1 MPPILNA
8 QSVTKQ
14 FGAKPLFQNISLTVE
29 DGDRIGLIGP
39 NGAGKSTLLAILA
52 GQVEPD
58 AGELAVRKR
67 ARAAYVPQDSRF
79 APGRS
84 IRQVLEQALAATHVS
99 EDERQGR
106 LHELSGRAGFARL
119 DDEAA
124 ALSGGWRKRLA
135 ITQALV
141 GEPEVMLLDEPTNH
155 LDLAG
160 IEWLEELLSSYP
172 FAAVTVS
179 HDRYFL
185 ESTSSEI
192 IELNRVYADGLL
204 RVKGNFSRFL
214 ECRQDYLEAQSRQ
227 QESLRNQVKTEI
239 EWLRRG
245 PKARTTKSKA
255 RIETAN
261 AMIGQLKEMDARTSV
276 STAGIDFDSSLRK
289 TKRLVEFKGVA
300 CDVPASPAEN
310 AAQEPPVLKGHDFS
324 RAVNAANATR
334 ALQAAGKLNAE
345 GDGGFNP
352 RVRPI
357 ESTSALAAEGR
368 FSPVSPEVSSFS
380 AASLSPE
387 GRISPI
393 SPETPA
399 PSAASLAPEARR
411 LFTGLNF
418 ILTAGMKVGLV
429 GPNGSGKTTLLRLLR
444 GEIEPAE
451 GSIRRADA
459 LRLVYFSQ
467 MRELDETLTLRRAL
481 APEGDG
487 VYYQGRPV
495 HVASWAAR
503 FLFTGEQL
511 NQPVSNLSGG
521 ERARVLIAKLMLEP
535 ADVLLLDE
543 PTNDLDIPTLEIL
556 EENLLD
562 FPGALVLVTHDRYLL
577 NRVSSTVLGLDGRGH
592 VGRFADY
599 AQWEDWMEEQEQ
611 AAQIKPEPKTNSA
624 YPANSA
630 KKKLSYLEAREFAAI
645 EQRVEESDTRLATAH
660 SRVEDPA
667 IATNATAL
675 QEALKELDAAQQE
688 NDALYARWAEL
699 TDKAG

>member
-14 FGAKPLFQNISLTVE
+14 YGAKPLFQNISLTVE
-29 DGDRIGLIGP
+29 EGDRIGLIGP

-52 GQVEPD
+52 GQMEPD
-58 AGELAVRKR
+58 SGELAVRKR

-79 APGRS
+79 AAGLT
-84 IRQVLEQALAATHVS
+84 IRQVLERALTAAHVN
-99 EDERQGR
+99 ETERESR
-106 LHELSGRAGFARL
+106 LREGLIRELGGRAGFADL
-119 DDEAA
+119 TAEAA
-124 ALSGGWRKRLA
+124 SLSGGWRKRLA
-135 ITQALV
+135 ITEALV
-141 GEPEVMLLDEPTNH
+141 SEPDVMLLDEPTNH

-160 IEWLEELLSSYP
+160 IEWLELLLASSS

-185 ESTSSEI
+185 ESTSSQI
-192 IELNRVYADGLL
+192 VELNRVYADGLL

-214 ECRQDYLEAQSRQ
+214 EEKQAYLESQSRQ

-245 PKARTTKSKA
+245 PKARATKSKA
-255 RIETAN
+255 RIDTAN
-261 AMIGQLKEMDARTSV
+261 AMIGQLAEMNARTAV
-276 STAGIDFDSSLRK
+276 ATAGIDFDASLRK

-300 CDVPASPAEN
+300 CDVPLAVGPA
-310 AAQEPPVLKGHDFS
+310 AFGS
-324 RAVNAANATR
+324 ANSSSS
-334 ALQAAGKLNAE
+334 
-345 GDGGFNP
+345 
-352 RVRPI
+352 
-357 ESTSALAAEGR
+357 ESQ
-368 FSPVSPEVSSFS
+368 P
-380 AASLSPE
+380 
-387 GRISPI
+387 
-393 SPETPA
+393 
-399 PSAASLAPEARR
+399 RR

-429 GPNGSGKTTLLRLLR
+429 GPNGSGKTTLLRLLC

-451 GSIRRADA
+451 GTIRRADA

-467 MRELDETLTLRRAL
+467 MRELDESLTLRRAL

-487 VYYQGRPV
+487 VMHQGHEV

-503 FLFTGEQL
+503 FLFTSEQL
-511 NQPVSNLSGG
+511 NQPVRNLSGG

-556 EENLLD
+556 EDNLLD

-592 VGRFADY
+592 TGRFADY
-599 AQWEDWMEEQEQ
+599 AQWEEWIEEQAEG
-611 AAQIKPEPKTNSA
+611 AQEKTGRKADGSSA
-624 YPANSA
+624 TQRTGSETGA

-645 EQRVEESDTRLATAH
+645 EQRVEVSDARLAAAH
-660 SRVEDPA
+660 ERVEHPA
-667 IATNATAL
+667 IATNAAAL
-675 QEALKELDAAQQE
+675 EEALAEVEAAQHE

-699 TDKAG
+699 TEKAG

>member
-14 FGAKPLFQNISLTVE
+14 FGATPLFRDISLTVE

-39 NGAGKSTLLAILA
+39 NGAGKSTLLALLA

-58 AGELAVRKR
+58 SGELAVRKR

-79 APGRS
+79 APGLS
-84 IRQVLEQALAATHVS
+84 IRQVLESALTAAHVN
-99 EDERQGR
+99 EGEREGR
-106 LHELSGRAGFARL
+106 LRELAGRAGF
-119 DDEAA
+119 DDLTAQAA
-124 ALSGGWRKRLA
+124 SLSGGWRKRLA
-135 ITQALV
+135 IVEALV

-160 IEWLEELLSSYP
+160 IEWLEELLANAS

-185 ESTSSEI
+185 ESTSSQI
-192 IELNRVYADGLL
+192 VELNRVFADGLF
-204 RVKGNFSRFL
+204 RVKGTFSRFL
-214 ECRQDYLEAQSRQ
+214 EEKQMYLESQSRQ
-227 QESLRNQVKTEI
+227 QESLRNRVRTEI

-255 RIETAN
+255 RIDTAN
-261 AMIGQLKEMDARTSV
+261 TMIGQLAAMDARTATS
-276 STAGIDFDSSLRK
+276 SAGIDFEASMRK
-289 TKRLVEFKGVA
+289 SKRLVEFDNVS
-300 CDVPASPAEN
+300 CEVPANVDSTDSNAKAEN
-310 AAQEPPVLKGHDFS
+310 GS
-324 RAVNAANATR
+324 R
-334 ALQAAGKLNAE
+334 L
-345 GDGGFNP
+345 
-352 RVRPI
+352 
-357 ESTSALAAEGR
+357 
-368 FSPVSPEVSSFS
+368 
-380 AASLSPE
+380 
-387 GRISPI
+387 
-393 SPETPA
+393 
-399 PSAASLAPEARR
+399 

-444 GEIEPAE
+444 GELEPAA
-451 GSIRRADA
+451 GSIRRAEA

-467 MRELDETLTLRRAL
+467 MRELDESLTLRRAL

-487 VYYQGRPV
+487 IIYQGRTV

-511 NQPVSNLSGG
+511 NQPVRNLSGG

-577 NRVSSTVLGLDGRGH
+577 NRVASTVLGLDGRGQIE
-592 VGRFADY
+592 RFADY
-599 AQWEDWMEEQEQ
+599 AQWEDWLAGQDTSEQDQSRRRPDGSSSEQ
-611 AAQIKPEPKTNSA
+611 RAGTEPSAASGI
-624 YPANSA
+624 

-645 EQRVEESDTRLATAH
+645 EQQVERSDARLAAARDRVEHPE
-660 SRVEDPA
+660 
-667 IATNATAL
+667 IATNAAAL
-675 QEALKELDAAQQE
+675 QEALLELDAAQHE
-688 NDALYARWAEL
+688 NDTLYARWAEL
-699 TDKAG
+699 TEKAG

>member
-14 FGAKPLFQNISLTVE
+14 FGAKPLFLNISLTVE

-52 GQVEPD
+52 GQLEPD
-58 AGELAVRKR
+58 TGEVAVRKR

-79 APGRS
+79 AAGRS
-84 IRQVLEQALAATHVS
+84 IRQVLERALSAAHITES
-99 EDERQGR
+99 EREGR
-106 LHELSGRAGFARL
+106 LRELSGRAGFVDL
-119 DDEAA
+119 DAEAA

-135 ITQALV
+135 ITEALV
-141 GEPEVMLLDEPTNH
+141 SAPEVLLLDEPTNH

-160 IEWLEELLSSYP
+160 IEWLEELLTSSS

-185 ESTSSEI
+185 ESTSSQI
-192 IELNRVYADGLL
+192 IELNRVFADGLL

-214 ECRQDYLEAQSRQ
+214 EEKQAYLESQSKQ
-227 QESLRNQVKTEI
+227 QDSLRNQVKTEI

-245 PKARTTKSKA
+245 PKARTPKSKA
-255 RIETAN
+255 RIDTAN
-261 AMIGQLKEMDARTSV
+261 QMIGPLAELNARTAGAS
-276 STAGIDFDSSLRK
+276 AGIDFEASQRK
-289 TKRLVEFKGVA
+289 TTRLVEFKGVA
-300 CDVPASPAEN
+300 CDVPSGESPD
-310 AAQEPPVLKGHDFS
+310 EP
-324 RAVNAANATR
+324 
-334 ALQAAGKLNAE
+334 GKILP
-345 GDGGFNP
+345 G
-352 RVRPI
+352 
-357 ESTSALAAEGR
+357 
-368 FSPVSPEVSSFS
+368 
-380 AASLSPE
+380 
-387 GRISPI
+387 
-393 SPETPA
+393 
-399 PSAASLAPEARR
+399 RR
-411 LFTGLNF
+411 LLTGLNF

-467 MRELDETLTLRRAL
+467 MRELDESLTLRRAL

-487 VYYQGRPV
+487 INYQGRQV

-511 NQPVSNLSGG
+511 NQPVRNLSGG
-521 ERARVLIAKLMLEP
+521 ERARVLIAELMLEP
-535 ADVLLLDE
+535 ADVLLLDA

-562 FPGALVLVTHDRYLL
+562 FPGALILVTHDRYLL

-592 VGRFADY
+592 TGLFADY
-599 AQWEDWMEEQEQ
+599 AQWEDWLAEQEAETAQGAAGKAGRKADGSSSAQQ
-611 AAQIKPEPKTNSA
+611 AGAAKAAGNA
-624 YPANSA
+624 AGG

-645 EQRVEESDTRLATAH
+645 EHKVEISDARLAAA
-660 SRVEDPA
+660 RDRIEEPE
-667 IATNATAL
+667 IATNAAAL
-675 QEALKELDAAQQE
+675 EDALKELDAAQHE

-699 TDKAG
+699 TEKAG

>member
-14 FGAKPLFQNISLTVE
+14 FGARPLFREISLTVE

-39 NGAGKSTLLAILA
+39 NGAGKSTLLALLA

-58 AGELAVRKR
+58 SGELAVRKR

-79 APGRS
+79 APGLTV
-84 IRQVLEQALAATHVS
+84 RQVLEAALAAAHVNES
-99 EDERQGR
+99 EREGR
-106 LHELSGRAGFARL
+106 LRELTGRAGFADL
-119 DDEAA
+119 NAEAA

-135 ITQALV
+135 ITEAMV
-141 GEPEVMLLDEPTNH
+141 IEPEVMLLDEPTNH

-160 IEWLEELLSSYP
+160 IEWLEELLRASQ

-185 ESTSSEI
+185 EATCSQI
-192 IELNRVYADGLL
+192 VELNRVFADGLL
-204 RVKGNFSRFL
+204 RVKGNFSHFL
-214 ECRQDYLEAQSRQ
+214 EEKQLYLESQSKQ
-227 QESLRNQVKTEI
+227 QDSLRNRVKTEI

-255 RIETAN
+255 RIDTAN
-261 AMIGQLKEMDARTSV
+261 EMIGQLAAMDSRTSV
-276 STAGIDFDSSLRK
+276 SSVGIDFEASQRK
-289 TKRLVEFKGVA
+289 TKRLVEFSAVA
-300 CDVPASPAEN
+300 CNVPASPAPD
-310 AAQEPPVLKGHDFS
+310 EPGTVL
-324 RAVNAANATR
+324 
-334 ALQAAGKLNAE
+334 
-345 GDGGFNP
+345 P
-352 RVRPI
+352 P
-357 ESTSALAAEGR
+357 
-368 FSPVSPEVSSFS
+368 
-380 AASLSPE
+380 
-387 GRISPI
+387 
-393 SPETPA
+393 
-399 PSAASLAPEARR
+399 RR

-429 GPNGSGKTTLLRLLR
+429 GPNGSGKTTFLRLLL
-444 GEIEPAE
+444 GEIDPAQ

-459 LRLVYFSQ
+459 LRMVYFSQ
-467 MRELDETLTLRRAL
+467 LRELDEGLTLRRAL

-487 VYYQGRPV
+487 IVYQGRTV
-495 HVASWAAR
+495 HVASWASR

-511 NQPVSNLSGG
+511 NQPVRNLSGG

-592 VGRFADY
+592 IGRFADY
-599 AQWEDWMEEQEQ
+599 AQWEDWLDEMGEADPDAPDQRK
-611 AAQIKPEPKTNSA
+611 AAFKPDGSSA
-624 YPANSA
+624 TQRTGAESPSA
-630 KKKLSYLEAREFAAI
+630 SGSKKKLSYLEAREFAAI
-645 EQRVEESDTRLATAH
+645 EQRVEESDARLADARD
-660 SRVEDPA
+660 RVEHPEV
-667 IATNATAL
+667 ATNATLLQQAL
-675 QEALKELDAAQQE
+675 VELDAAQHQ

-699 TDKAG
+699 TEKAG

>member
-29 DGDRIGLIGP
+29 EGDRIGLIGP

-52 GQVEPD
+52 GQLEPD
-58 AGELAVRKR
+58 SGELAVRKR

-79 APGRS
+79 AAGLS
-84 IRQVLEQALAATHVS
+84 IRQVLEHALAKAHVNES
-99 EDERQGR
+99 EREGR
-106 LHELSGRAGFARL
+106 LRELSGRAGFADL
-119 DDEAA
+119 TAEAA
-124 ALSGGWRKRLA
+124 SLSGGWRKRLA
-135 ITQALV
+135 ITEALV
-141 GEPEVMLLDEPTNH
+141 SEPEVMLLDEPTNH

-160 IEWLEELLSSYP
+160 IEWLEELLTSSS

-185 ESTSSEI
+185 ESTSSQI
-192 IELNRVYADGLL
+192 VELNQIFADGLL

-214 ECRQDYLEAQSRQ
+214 EEKQAYLEAQNRQ

-245 PKARTTKSKA
+245 PKARATKSKA
-255 RIETAN
+255 RIDTAN
-261 AMIGQLKEMDARTSV
+261 AMIGQLAELNARTAV
-276 STAGIDFDSSLRK
+276 NTAGIDFDASMRK
-289 TKRLVEFKGVA
+289 TKRLVEFKDVA
-300 CDVPASPAEN
+300 CDVPSGDSP
-310 AAQEPPVLKGHDFS
+310 D
-324 RAVNAANATR
+324 
-334 ALQAAGKLNAE
+334 
-345 GDGGFNP
+345 
-352 RVRPI
+352 
-357 ESTSALAAEGR
+357 
-368 FSPVSPEVSSFS
+368 
-380 AASLSPE
+380 
-387 GRISPI
+387 
-393 SPETPA
+393 ETG
-399 PSAASLAPEARR
+399 RR

-444 GEIEPAE
+444 GEIEPAK

-467 MRELDETLTLRRAL
+467 MRELDESLTLRRAL

-487 VYYQGRPV
+487 ILHQGRMV

-503 FLFTGEQL
+503 FLFTSEQL
-511 NQPVSNLSGG
+511 NQPVRNLSGG

-562 FPGALVLVTHDRYLL
+562 FSGALVLVTHDRYLL

-592 VGRFADY
+592 TGRFADY
-599 AQWEDWMEEQEQ
+599 AQWEDWIAEQDQ
-611 AAQIKPEPKTNSA
+611 SADKKTDRKADGSSLAQQTGTASNSG
-624 YPANSA
+624 S
-630 KKKLSYLEAREFAAI
+630 KKKLSYMEAREFAAI
-645 EQRVEESDTRLATAH
+645 EKKVEISDTRLAAARE
-660 SRVEDPA
+660 RVEQPE

-675 QEALKELDAAQQE
+675 QEALAELDAAQHE
-688 NDALYARWAEL
+688 NDALYVRWAEL
-699 TDKAG
+699 TEKAG

>member
-1 MPPILNA
+1 MGLVLSNKVLLEEMPPILNA
-8 QSVTKQ
+8 QLVTKQ

-29 DGDRIGLIGP
+29 EGARIGLIGP

-58 AGELAVRKR
+58 SGELAVRKR

-79 APGRS
+79 APGLT
-84 IRQVLEQALAATHVS
+84 IRQVLERALATAHVNES
-99 EDERQGR
+99 EREGREREGLIR
-106 LHELSGRAGFARL
+106 ELGGRAGFADL
-119 DDEAA
+119 TAEAA

-135 ITQALV
+135 ITEALV
-141 GEPEVMLLDEPTNH
+141 SEPEVMLLDEPTNH

-160 IEWLEELLSSYP
+160 IEWLEELLNSAS
-172 FAAVTVS
+172 FAVVTVS

-214 ECRQDYLEAQSRQ
+214 EEKQAYLESQNRQ
-227 QESLRNQVKTEI
+227 QESLRNQVRTEI

-255 RIETAN
+255 RIDTAH
-261 AMIGQLKEMDARTSV
+261 AMIGQLAEMNARTAV
-276 STAGIDFDSSLRK
+276 ATAGIDFEASLRK

-300 CDVPASPAEN
+300 CDVP
-310 AAQEPPVLKGHDFS
+310 
-324 RAVNAANATR
+324 
-334 ALQAAGKLNAE
+334 
-345 GDGGFNP
+345 GG
-352 RVRPI
+352 
-357 ESTSALAAEGR
+357 
-368 FSPVSPEVSSFS
+368 
-380 AASLSPE
+380 
-387 GRISPI
+387 
-393 SPETPA
+393 ETPDEQGK
-399 PSAASLAPEARR
+399 SLTGRR

-444 GEIEPAE
+444 GEMEPAE
-451 GSIRRADA
+451 GSIRRAEA

-467 MRELDETLTLRRAL
+467 MRTLDESQTLRRAL
-481 APEGDG
+481 APEGDS
-487 VYYQGRPV
+487 VMYQGRLV

-503 FLFTGEQL
+503 FLFSSEQL
-511 NQPVSNLSGG
+511 NQPVKNLSGG

-556 EENLLD
+556 EDNLLE
-562 FPGALVLVTHDRYLL
+562 FPGALILVTHDRYLL

-592 VGRFADY
+592 IGRFADY
-599 AQWEDWMEEQEQ
+599 AQWEDWLAEQDEL
-611 AAQIKPEPKTNSA
+611 AQSKTERRADGSSSAQRTGAEPA
-624 YPANSA
+624 QGAGA

-645 EQRVEESDTRLATAH
+645 EQRVEASDARLSAAH
-660 SRVEDPA
+660 ERVEHPE
-667 IATNATAL
+667 IATNAAAL
-675 QEALKELDAAQQE
+675 QEALKELDAAQHE

-699 TDKAG
+699 TEKAG

>member
-8 QSVTKQ
+8 QSIRKQ
-14 FGAKPLFQNISLTVE
+14 FGATPLFQNISLTVE
-29 DGDRIGLIGP
+29 DGARIGLIGP
-39 NGAGKSTLLAILA
+39 NGAGKSTLLAVLA

-58 AGELAVRKR
+58 AGEVAVRKR

-79 APGRS
+79 AAGLTV
-84 IRQVLEQALAATHVS
+84 RQVLEAALEAAHVNSS
-99 EDERQGR
+99 EREGR
-106 LHELSGRAGFARL
+106 LRELTGRAGFADL
-119 DDEAA
+119 DAEAA

-135 ITQALV
+135 ITEAMVIQ
-141 GEPEVMLLDEPTNH
+141 PEVMLLDEPTNH

-160 IEWLEELLSSYP
+160 IEWLEELLTSSP

-214 ECRQDYLEAQSRQ
+214 EEKQAYLEAQGKQ

-255 RIETAN
+255 RIDTAN
-261 AMIGQLKEMDARTSV
+261 AMIGQLAAMDARTAV
-276 STAGIDFDSSLRK
+276 SSAGIDFEASQRK
-289 TKRLVEFKGVA
+289 TKRLVEFAGVG
-300 CDVPASPAEN
+300 CDVPA
-310 AAQEPPVLKGHDFS
+310 
-324 RAVNAANATR
+324 
-334 ALQAAGKLNAE
+334 AAG
-345 GDGGFNP
+345 GD
-352 RVRPI
+352 
-357 ESTSALAAEGR
+357 
-368 FSPVSPEVSSFS
+368 
-380 AASLSPE
+380 
-387 GRISPI
+387 
-393 SPETPA
+393 
-399 PSAASLAPEARR
+399 EAGAMGEKTRR
-411 LFTGLNF
+411 LFSGLNF

-451 GSIRRADA
+451 GSIRRAEA

-467 MRELDETLTLRRAL
+467 MRELDESLTLRRAL
-481 APEGDG
+481 APDGDA
-487 VYYQGRPV
+487 VIHQGRVV

-503 FLFTGEQL
+503 FLFSGEQL
-511 NQPVSNLSGG
+511 NQPVRNLSGG

-562 FPGALVLVTHDRYLL
+562 FPGALVLVTHDRFLL
-577 NRVSSTVLGLDGRGH
+577 NRVASTVVGLDGRGH
-592 VGRFADY
+592 TGQFADY
-599 AQWEDWMEEQEQ
+599 GQWETWLEEQDA
-611 AAQIKPEPKTNSA
+611 AAQSRPSA
-624 YPANSA
+624 PAGAKRGGASGGSQ
-630 KKKLSYLEAREFAAI
+630 KKKLSYMEAREFASI
-645 EQRVEESDTRLATAH
+645 EERVEESDARLAAARE
-660 SRVEDPA
+660 RVEHGDV
-667 IATNATAL
+667 ATNATAL
-675 QEALKELDAAQQE
+675 QAALLELDAAQHE
-688 NDALYARWAEL
+688 NDGLYARWAEL
-699 TDKAG
+699 TEKAG